1 MSSIMGNTLRADLA
15 PPLPRPPLTIAGL
28 DLGQTHDFTALAV
41 VERTETREG
50 ERFVRRYAVRGLKRW
65 PLRTEYTA
73 VAKDAAALF
82 ERPELTGAP
91 LCIDATGVGAPVV
104 EIIRE
109 KKPKARLV
117 PFVITGGQHAQAE
130 YEGRQGWKVPK
141 RELASVLQA
150 LLGTRR
156 LKASPA
162 LPDFRVLTRELQ
174 TFSVKINL
182 NTGSESFEAW
192 REKDH
197 DDMVLAVAIAAW
209 FGEKGNRRLE
219 IW

>member
-1 MSSIMGNTLRADLA
+1 MRDKILADLSA
-15 PPLPRPPLTIAGL
+15 PLPPRPPLTIAGL
-28 DLGQTHDFTALAV
+28 DLGQSHDNTALAV
-41 VERTETREG
+41 LVRTEAREG
-50 ERFVRRYAVRGLKRW
+50 ERMVRRYALRGLRRW
-65 PLRTEYTA
+65 PLHTEYTA
-73 VAKDAAALF
+73 VAADAAALF

-104 EIIRE
+104 EIVRE
-109 KKPKARLV
+109 KRPKAQVV
-117 PFVITGGQHAQAE
+117 PIVITGGQHALAE
-130 YEGRQGWKVPK
+130 HDARQGWKVPK

-162 LPDFRVLTRELQ
+162 LPGYGVLTRELQ
-174 TFSVKINL
+174 TFTVKVNL
-182 NTGSESFEAW
+182 STGSESFEAW

-209 FGEKGNRRLE
+209 FGEKGHRRLE